1 MADHLKSPV
10 LTRLLKN
17 IFSYPYASEGKD
29 RDVIFPPARK
39 YKKSTAVEKPILQIN
54 GPRKITYLCF
64 DIDRA
69 YGGIAW
75 QDANLPVPNMIVIN
89 PENLHAHLVY
99 ELAKPVWLRKK

>member
-1 MADHLKSPV
+1 MTDHLKSPV
-10 LTRLLKN
+10 LTRLLGN

-29 RDVIFPPARK
+29 KDGIFAPARK
-39 YKKSTAVEKPILQIN
+39 YKKSTAVKKPILQIN

-75 QDANLPVPNMIVIN
+75 QDANLPLPNIVVIN
-89 PENLHAHLVY
+89 PEESACAFGL
-99 ELAKPVWLRKK
+99 